1 MTKEELE
8 KEFGK
13 ENVTVTT
20 LTIQV
25 IRKEDP
31 NPWDKV
37 ITLYS
42 IDKPYSP
49 FVMFEAIKECV
60 SEMFDFPDDPKKT
73 FKKEALQ
80 QLKEV
85 IEKL

>member
-1 MTKEELE
+1 MAER
-8 KEFGK
+8 
-13 ENVTVTT
+13 VTT
-20 LTIQV
+20 LTIKFTE
-25 IRKEDP
+25 KEDSK
-31 NPWDKV
+31 PWDKV
-37 ITLYS
+37 IIQYS

-60 SEMFDFPDDPKKT
+60 ALMFDFPDDPKKT